1 MKKQMLLPFMIVG
14 FFTFSFGQFSP
25 GYYALKDVNVIDGVS
40 KAVLNH
46 YTVIIRNNTI
56 EAVGT
61 VTGITIPDSATVFNF
76 SGKYLMPGL
85 IDTHIHLATEPT
97 KEDNRAK
104 AEKDLYDMLMKG
116 ITSVRDMAGDAREL
130 SGLSRDALVGDILS
144 PDIYYSA
151 LMAGPSFFNDPRT
164 HQSSQGGKAGEMS
177 YMRGVN
183 DTTNLELAVAEAK
196 GTGATAIK
204 LYAQLN
210 GDLAKR
216 ITIEAHKQHLQV
228 WSHTDL
234 TIASPQEVI
243 NAGVNTISHAGMIA
257 RWPSTKIPVEWKKPG
272 LTEAFWNEAFEK
284 LPINEYITAMLANK
298 TILDPTLLVYKSQLE
313 ENSFPDSTKKVIIAQ
328 WNMAKRFTKL
338 ALDKGVPVCTGT
350 DSDEKKFV
358 QREMQLLVKEAGF
371 TPMEAIISATRM
383 GAMAIGIENK
393 TGTVEK
399 GKIANLVLLS
409 ANPASDIDNL
419 EKVTLVI
426 KNGRMYT
433 VK

>member
-1 MKKQMLLPFMIVG
+1 MKKQMFLLFIIVG
-14 FFTFSFGQFSP
+14 SFTFSFGQFSP

-40 KAVLNH
+40 KTVLDH

-97 KEDNRAK
+97 KEDNRAR
-104 AEKDLYDMLMKG
+104 AEKDLYDMLMRG

-151 LMAGPSFFNDPRT
+151 LMAGPSFFDDPRT

-183 DTTNLELAVAEAK
+183 DATNLELAVAESK

-204 LYAQLN
+204 LYAQLH

-216 ITIEAHKQHLQV
+216 ITIEAHKQNLQV
-228 WSHTDL
+228 WSHADL
-234 TIASPQEVI
+234 TIASPLEVI

-257 RWPSTKIPVEWKKPG
+257 RWPSKKIPVEWKKPG
-272 LTEAFWNEAFEK
+272 LTEAFWNDAFK
-284 LPINEYITAMLANK
+284 TLPINEYITSMLANK
-298 TILDPTLLVYKSQLE
+298 TILDPTLLVYKSRLE

-328 WNMAKRFTKL
+328 WNMAKRFTKF

-358 QREMQLLVKEAGF
+358 QREMQILVKEAGF
-371 TPMEAIISATRM
+371 TPMQAIISATRM

-393 TGTVEK
+393 TGTIEK

-426 KNGRMYT
+426 KNGKMYT